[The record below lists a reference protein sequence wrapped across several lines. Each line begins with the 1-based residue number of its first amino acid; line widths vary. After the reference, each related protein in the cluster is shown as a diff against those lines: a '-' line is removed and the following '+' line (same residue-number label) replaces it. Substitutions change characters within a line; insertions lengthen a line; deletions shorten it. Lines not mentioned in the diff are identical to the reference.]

1 MENPQMGFGVSSIIC
16 FVLVLSVMVIAARGQ
31 DYEVMIMLKKM
42 IINAPTTLQWTDSD
56 VCKWN
61 HVQCDKGKRVTSIQ
75 IGNQNLQGSLPKELE
90 KLSELEN
97 FECQGNN
104 LTGSFPYLTKS
115 LQNLF
120 IQDNMFSSFP
130 NDFFMDM
137 SNLEAVCLDDNP
149 FPQWQVPHSL
159 EDCVALQNFSAQNVG
174 FVGTIPDFFGSRGP
188 FPGLLNLALSRNYFE
203 GGLPASFSGSS
214 IETLL
219 LNGQN
224 SNSKLNGT
232 LEVLK
237 NMTSLKQ
244 IWVHGNS
251 FTGPIPDLSHHDQLY
266 DVSLRDN
273 QLTGV
278 IPPSLVTLPSLKVVN
293 LTNNNLQ
300 GSPPVFENGA
310 KVDNNMNTGRNQF
323 CTKIPGQPC
332 SPLVNTLLSVVEP
345 LGYPLRFAES
355 WEGNDPCANTWTGIV
370 CSGGNISVINFQSM
384 DLSGSISPSFA
395 TLTSVTKLLIA
406 NNHITGTIPTV
417 LTSMPLLQ
425 ELDVSNN
432 NLYGRV
438 PSFREG
444 VVLKLGGNPDIGK
457 DKPTS
462 GADSDSSIGDN
473 IKNHLQIVIGIVV
486 GAVILLGIGILLFIK
501 YRRKMKPKGKVQNPN
516 AIVHPRHSVD
526 DNAMRISIAGVGGG
540 GAPLSPRSNVY
551 PVEAG
556 SMVIS
561 IQVLREVTNNFSEEN
576 ILGKGG
582 FGTVYKG
589 ELEGGTKIAV
599 KRMQSGNMAEKG
611 LSEFMVEIAVLTK
624 VRHKHLVS
632 LLGYCLDGDERLLVY
647 EYMPQGALSRLL
659 FHWKEE
665 GLKPLEWKTRLTIA
679 LDVARGVEY
688 LHDLTQQIFIHRDLK
703 PSNILLGD
711 DLRAKVSDFGLVRLA
726 PQGKA
731 SFQTGLA
738 GTFGYLA
745 PEYAATG
752 RLTTKVDVY
761 SFGVI
766 LMEMITGRK
775 ALDESRPEENF
786 HLVTWFRRML
796 LKKDLFPMIIDPTI
810 AVDDET
816 FASISTVAELAGH
829 CTSREP
835 YQRPDMSHAVRV
847 LSPLVEVWEPTE
859 PIDETYGVNFEMTLP
874 QALQRWEDHE
884 GNSTWN
890 STYSSSSANTNT
902 NGQSQAFPLGHL

>member
-1 MENPQMGFGVSSIIC
+1 MEKPQMGFGVSSIIC
-16 FVLVLSVMVIAARGQ
+16 FVLVLSVMVIVARGQ

-42 IINAPTTLQWTDSD
+42 IINAPTNLQWTDSD

-61 HVQCDKGKRVTSIQ
+61 HVQCDKGKRVTAIQ

-90 KLSELEN
+90 KLSELTN

-104 LTGSFPYLTKS
+104 FTGSFPYLTKS
-115 LQNLF
+115 LENLL
-120 IQDNMFSSFP
+120 IHGNMFSSFP

-137 SNLEAVCLDDNP
+137 SNLEGVSLDDNP

-159 EDCVALQNFSAQNVG
+159 KDCVALQNFSAQNVG
-174 FVGTIPDFFGSRGP
+174 FVGTIPDFFGTGGP

-203 GGLPASFSGSS
+203 GSLPASFSGSS
-214 IETLL
+214 IEILL

-232 LEVLK
+232 LQVLK

-251 FTGPIPDLSHHDQLY
+251 FTGPIPDFSHHDQLY
-266 DVSLRDN
+266 DLSLRDN

-293 LTNNNLQ
+293 LTNNDLQ
-300 GSPPVFENGA
+300 GPPPVFQNGA
-310 KVDNNMNTGRNQF
+310 KVDNNMISGRNQF

-332 SPLVNTLLSVVEP
+332 SPLVTALLSVVEP

-355 WEGNDPCANTWTGIV
+355 WEGNDPCANKWTGIV
-370 CSGGNISVINFQSM
+370 CIGGNISVINFQSM
-384 DLSGSISPSFA
+384 ALSGSISPTFA
-395 TLTSVTKLLIA
+395 KLTSVTKLLLA
-406 NNHITGTIPTV
+406 NNHITGTIPTE

-444 VVLKLGGNPDIGK
+444 VILKFRGNPDIGK
-457 DKPTS
+457 DKPAS
-462 GADSDSSIGDN
+462 GAGSGSFIADE
-473 IKNHLQIVIGIVV
+473 IKNHIWVVIVIVV
-486 GAVILLGIGILLFIK
+486 GVVILLGIGILLFIK
-501 YRRKMKPKGKVQNPN
+501 YRRKMKPKGKVQNPT
-516 AIVHPRHSVD
+516 AIVYPHHSSD
-526 DNAMRISIAGVGGG
+526 DNAMRISIAGGGTD
-540 GAPLSPRSNVY
+540 PLSPRSNVY
-551 PVEAG
+551 PGEAG

-561 IQVLREVTNNFSEEN
+561 IQVLRDVTNNFSEEN

-589 ELEGGTKIAV
+589 ELDDGTKIAV
-599 KRMQSGNMAEKG
+599 KRMQSANMAEKG

-810 AVDDET
+810 SVDDET
-816 FASISTVAELAGH
+816 LASISTVAELAGH

-847 LSPLVEVWEPTE
+847 LSPLVEVWKPSEPT
-859 PIDETYGVNFEMTLP
+859 DDTYGVNFDMTLP
-874 QALQRWEDHE
+874 QALQKWEDYE

-902 NGQSQAFPLGHL
+902 NGHSQAFPLGHL